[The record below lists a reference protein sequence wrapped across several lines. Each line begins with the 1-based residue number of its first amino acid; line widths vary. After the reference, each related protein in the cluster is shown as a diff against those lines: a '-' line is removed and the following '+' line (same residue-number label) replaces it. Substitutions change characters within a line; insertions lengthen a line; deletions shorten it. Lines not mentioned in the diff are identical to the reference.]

1 MDSAEASGKTVEDA
15 LNRALVQI
23 GATRDDV
30 NNERVSFDVLDEGRK
45 GGLFGRGGKDAT
57 VRVMRVTGAQAPAA
71 PRPREERGPRPESQR
86 DRGGRGRGGDNGRSD
101 SGQSDGGRPEG
112 GQRDVGR
119 ADSPRGGGGPRGT
132 RAGGGGSRVSQ
143 TRTGFEQPV
152 PKLTDADFTRPKDG
166 GAEAPGAVPDAAAGR
181 GAPRGGRGSRGGQ
194 RTDETPAAERPPRA
208 ERPEGGERPERGER
222 PDRGERRHR
231 DDEPRV
237 EPDINAPAVEF
248 AAETVDDLLRI
259 LDIPSELSIREPL
272 TAGDGLGSTLAVID
286 IKGED
291 LGLLI
296 GRRGD
301 TLLSLQYLVNLMV
314 GRKFPGQGGVTIDVE
329 HYRHRNEERII
340 SLAKRMADRV
350 RETGSPITLEP
361 MSASERRLVHMTFAD
376 DPALET
382 NSIGDGDN
390 RKVVISARR

>member
-1 MDSAEASGKTVEDA
+1 M
-15 LNRALVQI
+15 
-23 GATRDDV
+23 
-30 NNERVSFDVLDEGRK
+30 
-45 GGLFGRGGKDAT
+45 
-57 VRVMRVTGAQAPAA
+57 
-71 PRPREERGPRPESQR
+71 
-86 DRGGRGRGGDNGRSD
+86 
-101 SGQSDGGRPEG
+101 
-112 GQRDVGR
+112 
-119 ADSPRGGGGPRGT
+119 
-132 RAGGGGSRVSQ
+132 
-143 TRTGFEQPV
+143 
-152 PKLTDADFTRPKDG
+152 
-166 GAEAPGAVPDAAAGR
+166 
-181 GAPRGGRGSRGGQ
+181 
-194 RTDETPAAERPPRA
+194 
-208 ERPEGGERPERGER
+208 
-222 PDRGERRHR
+222 
-231 DDEPRV
+231 
-237 EPDINAPAVEF
+237 EPDINAPAVDF
-248 AAETVDDLLRI
+248 AAETVDDVLRI
-259 LDIPSELSIREPL
+259 LDIPCELSIREPL

-301 TLLSLQYLVNLMV
+301 TLLSLQYLVNLIV